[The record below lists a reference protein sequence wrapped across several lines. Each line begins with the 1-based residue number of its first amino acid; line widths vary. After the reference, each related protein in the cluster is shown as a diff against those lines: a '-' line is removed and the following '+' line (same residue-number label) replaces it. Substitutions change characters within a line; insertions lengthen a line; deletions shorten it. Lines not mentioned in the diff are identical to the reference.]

1 MNDLGALVRD
11 VRNRDH
17 RFTVYGRPGD
27 VDAADRFRNRNVEV
41 AGRTLPAGGPAPF
54 VVIEEDGE
62 VVGVA
67 SLADIEGL
75 TEPPI
80 RRPEPGSG
88 VSEGFR
94 VFFEVLDDTVF
105 TSMSRAELLAVS
117 REIEERAYR
126 VGTGTLRT
134 SFQRAAALAAQTDV
148 YRALAADTELAIHV
162 YARPD
167 QRGLPAVP
175 GVTVHRLDDPAIER
189 HWVVAFDGGDSGDG
203 GDDARQ
209 ACGLVAQER
218 PEGYDGFWTADPD
231 IVARIASALPA

>member
-1 MNDLGALVRD
+1 MSDLAALVRD

-17 RFTVYGRPGD
+17 RFTVYGRRDD

-67 SLADIEGL
+67 SLADVEGL

-80 RRPEPGSG
+80 RRPDPGSG

-126 VGTGTLRT
+126 VGTGALRA
-134 SFQRAAALAAQTDV
+134 SFQRAAALRAQADV
-148 YRALAADTELAIHV
+148 YRTLAADTELAIDV

-167 QRGLPAVP
+167 ERGLPAVH
-175 GVTVHRLDDPAIER
+175 GVRVHPLADPAVER
-189 HWVVAFDGGDSGDG
+189 HWVVAFDGG
-203 GDDARQ
+203 GDDCQ

-218 PEGYDGFWTADPD
+218 PEGYDGFWTADAD
-231 IVARIASALPA
+231 IVARIAAALPA